1 MLKRTV
7 ITAAVLAFSA
17 TAAQAQDVSG
27 YLQGSLGYA
36 EAQNFKDVKQ
46 DFKDVDDSDMSYKF
60 IVGVQLNR
68 FIALEAQYTDLG
80 KLKIK
85 HEEPG
90 ERGKFEA
97 KNRGFGGNLVGTLP
111 IQDTGITLF
120 AKAGLHR
127 IKTSVSINGQ
137 IDDVLK
143 FSGKGSTK
151 ETVTSYGGGLSYNI
165 NEALTVVAD
174 YERYRKL
181 ADIKDYHIDV
191 ASVGLRYNF

>member
-27 YLQGSLGYA
+27 YLQGSLGYSETKFTNNITSHVPDLDKITSTDKNSGA
-36 EAQNFKDVKQ
+36 
-46 DFKDVDDSDMSYKF
+46 YKF

-68 FIALEAQYTDLG
+68 FIALEAQYIDLG
-80 KLKIK
+80 SAKLKDQDK
-85 HEEPG
+85 DTL
-90 ERGKFEA
+90 KA

-111 IQDTGITLF
+111 IGDLNLF

-127 IKTSVSINGQ
+127 IKTSLSS
-137 IDDVLK
+137 DYT
-143 FSGKGSTK
+143 GSTK